1 MTFDEAHAKRS
12 TDFVSVSDLAEEIF
26 SPLEL
31 NAGDTKVRT
40 CIVVGVE
47 YTVVFLCCLTNL
59 VRLMT
64 PCRLPYLL
72 RLT

>member
-1 MTFDEAHAKRS
+1 MTFDVAHAKRS

-31 NAGDTKVRT
+31 NAGDTKV
-40 CIVVGVE
+40 CICIAVDVKDTDVSSG
-47 YTVVFLCCLTNL
+47 CLRNL
-59 VRLMT
+59 ARLMT

-72 RLT
+72 RLN